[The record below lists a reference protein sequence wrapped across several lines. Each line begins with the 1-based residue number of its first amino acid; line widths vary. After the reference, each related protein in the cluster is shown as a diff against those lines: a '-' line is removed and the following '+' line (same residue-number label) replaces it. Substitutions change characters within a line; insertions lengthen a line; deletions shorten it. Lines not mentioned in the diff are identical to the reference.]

1 MRNGLRYRV
10 HNQEYDTHLENG
22 ASSGGRPGT
31 DSVAL
36 DAVGLRILEA
46 KRRLYFEEDS
56 PMRPP
61 AKHIAAA
68 EEKHGVGIADPA
80 KIDLVRL
87 GRDDG
92 VLI

>member
-1 MRNGLRYRV
+1 M
-10 HNQEYDTHLENG
+10 
-22 ASSGGRPGT
+22 
-31 DSVAL
+31 AL